1 MIPSALG
8 PGPGPAQNQA
18 RSSSVVLPKP
28 SAQTDHAATA
38 AKTGVLHTLQ
48 SLLNIIVV
56 AIFIITFAVQPFR
69 IPSGSMEP
77 TLLVGDFLL
86 VAKQTPS
93 TDADAAI
100 LPSGRIHRGDIIVF
114 HYPIDPEMHLVK
126 RVVGLPGDHLKLRAG
141 RVYINDQP
149 LTESYAVYRPTA
161 PDNFRDNFPR
171 LQSADPDI
179 DSRWWIRMRNLIDDD
194 ELIIPAGNYFV
205 LGDNRNDSEDSRYW
219 GFVPRGDIVGKP
231 LVIYF
236 SLRQTGEDPDPLA
249 ATANA
254 AIPTHRPPSGLDLL
268 TSFARWGRTFQIV
281 R

>member
-1 MIPSALG
+1 MTP
-8 PGPGPAQNQA
+8 PAVNSGQLQHEAGTAVAPMPEAPPVRAA
-18 RSSSVVLPKP
+18 R
-28 SAQTDHAATA
+28 AEQA
-38 AKTGVLHTLQ
+38 AKTGILHTVQ

-56 AIFIITFAVQPFR
+56 AIFIITFVVQPFR

-77 TLLVGDFLL
+77 TLLVGDFVL
-86 VAKQTPS
+86 VTKLAPS
-93 TDADAAI
+93 TDASTGI

-114 HYPIDPEMHLVK
+114 HFPVDPGMHLVK

-141 RVYINDQP
+141 RVYINDKP
-149 LTESYAVYRPTA
+149 LAETYAVYRPTP

-179 DSRWWIRMRNLIDDD
+179 DSRWWIRMRNLIDDG

-236 SLRQTGEDPDPLA
+236 SLRETGYDPDPLA
-249 ATANA
+249 ATADA
-254 AIPTHRPPSGLDLL
+254 ANPTPRRHTALDLL
-268 TSFARWGRTFQIV
+268 ASFARWGRTFQIV

>member
-149 LTESYAVYRPTA
+149 LAETYAVYRPTA

-205 LGDNRNDSEDSRYW
+205 LGDNHNDSEDSRYW